1 MTDSDQEAPKKRGFF
16 RRLKDGLTR
25 SKTAISDGVT
35 GIFTKRKL
43 DAETLE
49 ELEELLIRSDLGVD
63 LSLKIAQAFGK
74 GRYDKE
80 IDPQEVRAV
89 LAEEVAKVL
98 APVEKPFVIDPTK
111 RPFVTLVVG
120 VNGAGKTTTIG
131 KIARKL
137 TDDGKRVVLGAADT
151 FRAAAIDQLKIW
163 GERVGAPVIANKVGS
178 DAAGVA
184 FETIARAEADGADVV
199 MIDTAGR
206 LQNKSDLM
214 AELEKVIRVIRKKDE
229 TAPHAVLLVLD
240 ATTGQNALNQVDVF
254 KNMANVTGL
263 VMTKLDGTARGG
275 ILVAVADKFGL
286 PIHAVGVGESVED
299 LQTFDAL
306 AFARALT
313 GADDGLAPNGEAP
326 KAATSA

>member
-1 MTDSDQEAPKKRGFF
+1 MTEDVTEEQPKKKGFF

-25 SKTAISDGVT
+25 STNRISDGVT

-63 LSLKIAQAFGK
+63 LSMRITQAFGK

-80 IDPQEVRAV
+80 IDPNEVRSI
-89 LAEEVAKVL
+89 LAEEIAKVL
-98 APVEKPFVIDPTK
+98 APVEKPFAIDPAK
-111 RPFVTLVVG
+111 KPFVTLVVG

-131 KIARKL
+131 KIARNL
-137 TDDGKRVVLGAADT
+137 SNEGKKVVLGAADT

-184 FETIARAEADGADVV
+184 FEAIARAEQDGADVV

-240 ATTGQNALNQVDVF
+240 ATTGQNAINQVDVF
-254 KNMANVTGL
+254 KSMANVTGL

-275 ILVAVADKFGL
+275 ILVGVADKFGL
-286 PIHAVGVGESVED
+286 PIHAIGVGESIED
-299 LQTFDAL
+299 LQAFNAL

-313 GADDGLAPNGEAP
+313 GADEAIGGEAA
-326 KAATSA
+326 KTESAS